1 MKVALIGYGQM
12 GHMIESIAG
21 RNNVEIVERY
31 EKDNPIKPS
40 KEEAEKLK
48 DVQVLIDFSF
58 PEAVVNNAEICAKL
72 SKNLVVGTTGWEK
85 ERQKV
90 KKIVEQGEI
99 GFVYASNFSLGI
111 NLFYKIA
118 EYAGSL
124 ISTFDFYDSFI
135 EESHHKKKKDA
146 PSGTAKVL
154 YELLKKSYNDKNIP
168 VTSVRAGYI
177 TGIHKVSFDS
187 SVDEIHLT
195 HRAKNRQGFAEG
207 ALLASKWIEGRKGF
221 YEFNQVLES
230 ILFKN
235 GS

>member
-12 GHMIESIAG
+12 GHMIESVAA
-21 RNNVEIVERY
+21 RNKVEIAEIY

-40 KEEAEKLK
+40 KDEAEKLK
-48 DVQVLIDFSF
+48 DVKVLIDFSF
-58 PEAVVNNAEICAKL
+58 PEAVLDNVKICAEL
-72 SKNLVVGTTGWEK
+72 SKNIVIGTTGWEK
-85 ERQKV
+85 EIGKI
-90 KKIVEQGEI
+90 KKIVEERNI

-124 ISTFDFYDSFI
+124 ISTFDFYDPFI

-154 YELLKKSYNDKNIP
+154 HMLLKKSYKDREIP

-177 TGIHKVSFDS
+177 AGIHNVSFDS
-187 SVDEIHLT
+187 AVDEIHLT

-207 ALLASKWIEGRKGF
+207 AVLASKWIEGRKGF

-230 ILFKN
+230 ILFKD